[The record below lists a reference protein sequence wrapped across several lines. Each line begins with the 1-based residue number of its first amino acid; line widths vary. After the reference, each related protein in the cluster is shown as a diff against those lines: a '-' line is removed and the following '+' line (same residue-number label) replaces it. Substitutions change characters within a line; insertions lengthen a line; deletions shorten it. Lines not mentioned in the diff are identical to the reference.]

1 MTQNDWLCRHLN
13 SGKGITVL
21 QAHRHGITSLSRRIC
36 ELKEAGHVFTKV
48 WKKVRTRYGNGKTR
62 VLEYRF

>member
-1 MTQNDWLCRHLN
+1 MTQNDWLCRHLY
-13 SGKGITVL
+13 SGMGITVL
-21 QAHRHGITSLSRRIC
+21 QAHRHGITSLSKRIC
-36 ELKEAGHVFTKV
+36 ELKEAGHNITKS